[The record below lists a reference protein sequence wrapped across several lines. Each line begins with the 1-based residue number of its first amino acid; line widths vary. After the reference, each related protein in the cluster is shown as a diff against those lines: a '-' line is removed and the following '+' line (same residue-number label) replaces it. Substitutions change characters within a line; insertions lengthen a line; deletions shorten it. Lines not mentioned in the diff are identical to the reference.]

1 MVAKLGFMIHIHAVG
16 LWFKG
21 VVITSL
27 GNDHVSTCELY
38 HIVPGKRLYPHK
50 CPPPN
55 FECFMIFK
63 VLYVTAHPAKFVQ
76 I

>member
-16 LWFKG
+16 LWFEG

-38 HIVPGKRLYPHK
+38 RIVPGKHPYPHK
-50 CPPPN
+50 HPLPN
-55 FECFMIFK
+55 FDIFMVFE
-63 VLYVTAHPAKFVQ
+63 VLHVTAHHAKFV
-76 I
+76 